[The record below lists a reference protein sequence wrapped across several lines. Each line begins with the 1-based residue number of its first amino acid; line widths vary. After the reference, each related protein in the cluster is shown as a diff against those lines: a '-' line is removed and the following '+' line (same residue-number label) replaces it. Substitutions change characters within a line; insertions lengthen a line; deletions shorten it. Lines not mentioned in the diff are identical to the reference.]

1 MLVVNCGAIGVL
13 PRRPPWTNVCL
24 CSASNIGTDQLRAQL
39 DQLHSE
45 ANNARAKAN
54 NARLRL
60 MRLSEA
66 AERLRRQA
74 AISVQTGKENEARE
88 LLFQKKKVMQALEK
102 SKSRIELL
110 DELSAKL
117 NEAISV
123 KESQLI
129 NNVSL
134 DLEVGGEDALSPV
147 RIVSP
152 KEETTENS
160 NENEY
165 FDFRPSEVGKGQEEQ
180 FLTDNQASVLL
191 ISEDIQ
197 QGNVNVGIWDKDDM
211 IGSLQQ
217 ISSYQSF
224 LEHLDQQLSKIE
236 GELVAVLRLS
246 TLILENEEK
255 PKNSKLQQTMDIL
268 ESVRGIRLR
277 ITSIMQTKEAR

>member
-134 DLEVGGEDALSPV
+134 DLEVGGEDALSSV

-191 ISEDIQ
+191 NSEDIQ

>member
-117 NEAISV
+117 NEAVSV

-180 FLTDNQASVLL
+180 FLTENQASVLL
-191 ISEDIQ
+191 NSEDIQ

-246 TLILENEEK
+246 TLIWENEEK

>member
-45 ANNARAKAN
+45 ANNARAKVVGRNTFVVSRVEFLILLEAEAAFLVRVEEYDILEGFPWIEAKLRFPIRNSWMTLYFLQEPELKIYKALRSFCLVFEPHFRSQELDLEPRKCRFLTLLGVYGSTLEAN

-117 NEAISV
+117 NEV
-123 KESQLI
+123 RQL
-129 NNVSL
+129 V
-134 DLEVGGEDALSPV
+134 
-147 RIVSP
+147 IVA
-152 KEETTENS
+152 ELCL
-160 NENEY
+160 
-165 FDFRPSEVGKGQEEQ
+165 V
-180 FLTDNQASVLL
+180 
-191 ISEDIQ
+191 
-197 QGNVNVGIWDKDDM
+197 
-211 IGSLQQ
+211 
-217 ISSYQSF
+217 
-224 LEHLDQQLSKIE
+224 HLRTYRHHTSTKI
-236 GELVAVLRLS
+236 
-246 TLILENEEK
+246 
-255 PKNSKLQQTMDIL
+255 
-268 ESVRGIRLR
+268 
-277 ITSIMQTKEAR
+277 

>member
-24 CSASNIGTDQLRAQL
+24 CSVSNIGTDQLRAQL

-191 ISEDIQ
+191 NSEDIQ

>member
-13 PRRPPWTNVCL
+13 PRRLPWTNVCL

-39 DQLHSE
+39 DQLHYE

-191 ISEDIQ
+191 NSEDIQ
-197 QGNVNVGIWDKDDM
+197 QGNVHVGIWDKDDM

>member
-24 CSASNIGTDQLRAQL
+24 CSASNIGIDQLRAQL

-160 NENEY
+160 NENEC

-191 ISEDIQ
+191 NSEDIQ
-197 QGNVNVGIWDKDDM
+197 QGNVNVGIWEDDM

-246 TLILENEEK
+246 NLILENEEK
-255 PKNSKLQQTMDIL
+255 PKNSKLQQTTDIL

-277 ITSIMQTKEAR
+277 ITSIMQTKEVR

>member
-13 PRRPPWTNVCL
+13 PRRLPWTNVCL
-24 CSASNIGTDQLRAQL
+24 CSASNMGTDQLRAQL
-39 DQLHSE
+39 DQLHYE

-191 ISEDIQ
+191 NSEDIQ

-246 TLILENEEK
+246 TLILENEGK

>member
-13 PRRPPWTNVCL
+13 PRRLPWTNVCL

-191 ISEDIQ
+191 NSEDIQ

>member
-1 MLVVNCGAIGVL
+1 MVNCGAIGVL
-13 PRRPPWTNVCL
+13 PRRLPWTNVCL

-39 DQLHSE
+39 DQLHYE

-191 ISEDIQ
+191 NSEDIQ

>member
-191 ISEDIQ
+191 NSEDIQ
-197 QGNVNVGIWDKDDM
+197 QGNVHVGIWDKDDM

>member
-191 ISEDIQ
+191 NSEDIQ

>member
-1 MLVVNCGAIGVL
+1 MM
-13 PRRPPWTNVCL
+13 RSL
-24 CSASNIGTDQLRAQL
+24 CW
-39 DQLHSE
+39 
-45 ANNARAKAN
+45 
-54 NARLRL
+54 
-60 MRLSEA
+60 
-66 AERLRRQA
+66 
-74 AISVQTGKENEARE
+74 
-88 LLFQKKKVMQALEK
+88 FQ
-102 SKSRIELL
+102 
-110 DELSAKL
+110 
-117 NEAISV
+117 AISV

-191 ISEDIQ
+191 NSEDIQ

-246 TLILENEEK
+246 TLILENEGK

-277 ITSIMQTKEAR
+277 